1 MPTFTWQ
8 GNDGRSPSRRRSVF
22 ALFVLAAFLFVPSTA
37 AAAGAS
43 LDASFGREGR
53 AVVPLADADDELGP
67 KTGVGVDS
75 LGRILTV
82 IPARP
87 AARGEEERF
96 LIARY
101 LPEGGLDPSF
111 GDGGVV
117 ISSFTGQVGDLAI
130 DSQDR
135 VVVAGSTRSPDES
148 RAQVSVVARYLT
160 DGSPDA
166 GFAGGGTLVTREP
179 KSTEG
184 VAIDGADRILLAGQ
198 PGNGAGATSAVARYN
213 PDGSEDE
220 GFQAAIDENS
230 ISFADLILDPK
241 GRIVTVG
248 SKRVKPSARVPMVR
262 RLLPT
267 GTLDRSFA
275 DDGEQLLPSS
285 SFATSFDGRPIPAT
299 GVNGLTLDPSGRI
312 LVSVVTDGLEVNSA
326 SSGFAAARLLPN
338 GGLDRSFGGDGR
350 VRYRMTKRGSTESS
364 EPLGIVADGRGRPI
378 LGGRIRVGGLQNPGS
393 YGLLRLRPNGQP
405 DPSFAPHG
413 RLRIGFGK
421 VGVYGGAPLHYPGG
435 RLLLTGQGHRGAQQY
450 GALVR
455 VRLR

>member
-8 GNDGRSPSRRRSVF
+8 GDDGRSPSRGRS
-22 ALFVLAAFLFVPSTA
+22 ALVLLVLTAFLLAPSA
-37 AAAGAS
+37 AAAASAS
-43 LDASFGREGR
+43 LDTSFGREGR

-67 KTGVGVDS
+67 KTGAGVDS

-82 IPARP
+82 TQARP
-87 AARGEEERF
+87 AERGREERF

-135 VVVAGSTRSPDES
+135 IVVAGSSRSPDES
-148 RAQVSVVARYLT
+148 RAQVSVVARYLA
-160 DGSPDA
+160 DGAPDPS
-166 GFAGGGTLVTREP
+166 FAGGGVLVTREP
-179 KSTEG
+179 KSTAG
-184 VAIDGADRILLAGQ
+184 VAIDETDRILLAGQ
-198 PGNGAGATSAVARYN
+198 PGNGEGATGAVARYN

-220 GFQAAIDENS
+220 GFQAAIDENT
-230 ISFADLILDPK
+230 ISFADLIIDPK
-241 GRIVTVG
+241 GRIVAVG
-248 SKRVKPSARVPMVR
+248 SKRVKPSALVPVVR
-262 RLLPT
+262 RLVPS
-267 GTLDRSFA
+267 GGLDRSFSG
-275 DDGEQLLPSS
+275 DGEQTLPGSR
-285 SFATSFDGRPIPAT
+285 FATSFDGRPIPAT
-299 GVNGLTLDPSGRI
+299 GGNGLALDPTGRI
-312 LVSVVTDGLEVNSA
+312 LVSVITSGLEVNSA

-364 EPLGIVADGRGRPI
+364 TPLGIVADGRGRPI
-378 LGGRIRVGGLQNPGS
+378 IGGRIRVGGLQNPGS
-393 YGLLRLRPNGQP
+393 YGLLRLRQNGRP
-405 DPSFAPHG
+405 DPSFAPNG
-413 RLRIGFGK
+413 RLRIGFGE

-435 RLLLTGQGHRGAQQY
+435 RLLLTGQGHRGDQQY
-450 GALVR
+450 GALAR